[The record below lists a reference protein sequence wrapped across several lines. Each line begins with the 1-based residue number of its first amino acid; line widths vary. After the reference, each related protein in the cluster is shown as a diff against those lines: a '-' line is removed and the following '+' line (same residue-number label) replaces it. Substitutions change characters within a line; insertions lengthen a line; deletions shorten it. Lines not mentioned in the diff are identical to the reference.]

1 MVLPRGSS
9 NARRVHR
16 YRRQVGPC
24 SSEPVPRARLHSRTC
39 ADLWARLASAH
50 RARLTSPSNDR
61 WGRCRRIG
69 ELLPAPPQ
77 QNGAVV
83 RSTCGRSCASSAMGL
98 RCQRLHACSRA
109 RPLPRG
115 AVGSATSPPSSRNDL
130 RTEPTGFLTNG
141 HPRIMGSGAQ
151 QPRQQGRICN
161 LPPRGLHAFIN
172 FTRVV
177 PSPLCGF
184 TGEPIWREDR
194 TCVGRS
200 VVGLHYLRP
209 ALGDRPGRE
218 SGAQGCS
225 SRRLLGGIALWTT
238 EIFHRS

>member
-98 RCQRLHACSRA
+98 RCQRLRACSRA

-130 RTEPTGFLTNG
+130 RTEPTGFLANG
-141 HPRIMGSGAQ
+141 HPRFMGSGAQ
-151 QPRQQGRICN
+151 RPRQQGRICN
-161 LPPRGLHAFIN
+161 SPPRGLHAFIN